1 MGQSLKSHEEYN
13 NENKIIIMIT
23 GPKYKIARRL
33 GAPIFEKTQTQ
44 KYALH
49 LERRGK
55 RRGFAKPKSE
65 YGLQM
70 NEKQKAR
77 FTYGLSEKQ
86 FSNYVKEALAKKT
99 SNTSQTI
106 FEFLELRLDNTIYRL
121 GFSTTRG
128 GARQIVSHG
137 HISVNGRRVNTPSR
151 RVKLGDKIEISPR
164 SLTKPLFADLDEKIK
179 NVTVPSWIKFD
190 VVKKTAE
197 IQGMPV
203 LVKTENMFDLNAV
216 IEFYS
221 R

>member
-1 MGQSLKSHEEYN
+1 
-13 NENKIIIMIT
+13 MIT

-55 RRGFAKPKSE
+55 TRGFSKAKSE

-77 FTYGLSEKQ
+77 FTYGLTEKQ
-86 FSNYVKEALAKKT
+86 FSNYVKEALLKK
-99 SNTSQTI
+99 SANAPQTI
-106 FEFLELRLDNTIYRL
+106 FQFLEERLDNVIYRIGL
-121 GFSTTRG
+121 SPTRL

-137 HISVNGRRVNTPSR
+137 HITVNGKRVNIPSIR
-151 RVKLGDKIEISPR
+151 IKAGDMVAIRTNSV
-164 SLTKPLFADLDEKIK
+164 SKPLFANAEERMK
-179 NVTVPSWIKFD
+179 NITIPPWIKWND
-190 VVKKTAE
+190 AKKTGE
-197 IQGMPV
+197 ITGQPM
-203 LVKTENMFDLNAV
+203 LVSSENMFDLNAV

>member
-1 MGQSLKSHEEYN
+1 M
-13 NENKIIIMIT
+13 II

-49 LERRGK
+49 LERKGK
-55 RRGFAKPKSE
+55 KRGFSKAKSE

-86 FSNYVKEALAKKT
+86 FSNYVKEALTKKT
-99 SNTSQTI
+99 PNTSQTI
-106 FEFLELRLDNTIYRL
+106 YEYLELRLDNVLYRL
-121 GFSTTRG
+121 GFSTTRLG
-128 GARQIVSHG
+128 SRQIVSHG
-137 HISVNGRRVNTPSR
+137 HVMVNGRKVDTPSR
-151 RVKLGDKIEISPR
+151 RLILGDKVEITPR
-164 SLTKPLFADLDEKIK
+164 SLAKPIFKDLDDKIR
-179 NVTVPSWIKFD
+179 NVVVPSWIKFD
-190 VVKKTAE
+190 SAKKVAE
-197 IQGMPV
+197 IQGKPQM
-203 LVKTENMFDLNAV
+203 VKTENMFDLNAV

>member
-1 MGQSLKSHEEYN
+1 M
-13 NENKIIIMIT
+13 II

-55 RRGFAKPKSE
+55 SRKFTKPKSE
-65 YGLQM
+65 FGTQM

-77 FTYGLSEKQ
+77 FTYGITERQ
-86 FSNYVKEALAKKT
+86 FSNYVKEALAKK
-99 SNTSQTI
+99 SSSAQETI
-106 FEFLELRLDNTIYRL
+106 YQFLELRLDNVIYRL
-121 GFSTTRG
+121 GFSPTRF

-151 RVKLGDKIEISPR
+151 RMKIGDKIEITTR
-164 SLTKPLFADLDEKIK
+164 SLSKPLFATIDEKIK
-179 NVTVPSWIKFD
+179 NTTVPSWLKID
-190 VVKKTAE
+190 PVKKVAE
-197 IQGMPV
+197 LQGMPQ

-216 IEFYS
+216 VEFYS

>member
-1 MGQSLKSHEEYN
+1 
-13 NENKIIIMIT
+13 MIT

-55 RRGFAKPKSE
+55 TRGFSKPKSE

-77 FTYGLSEKQ
+77 FTYGLTEKQ
-86 FSNYVKEALAKKT
+86 FSNYVKEALSKK
-99 SNTSQTI
+99 SENASQAI
-106 FEFLELRLDNTIYRL
+106 FQFLEQRLDNVIYRL
-121 GFSTTRG
+121 GLSSTRL

-137 HISVNGRRVNTPSR
+137 HITVNGKKVDIPSIRVS
-151 RVKLGDKIEISPR
+151 VGDKISIRES
-164 SLTKPLFADLDEKIK
+164 SAAKPLFASVDERMK
-179 NVTVPSWIKFD
+179 NLTTPSWIQWD
-190 VVKKTAE
+190 NAKKTGV
-197 IQGMPV
+197 ITGQPV
-203 LVKTENMFDLNAV
+203 LVSSENMFDLNAV